1 MTYVIGV
8 FRKFLLN
15 YSQAD
20 TSHSPWGYGVVGFG
34 WIPGLWKLGNHC
46 ATKLHP
52 PAQIIT
58 FVCTELSEVSL
69 AVAVHTCSPSTS
81 KRWSKAIRDSTSE
94 TERGERNSHP
104 RSPGI
109 LLLESWSWGLS
120 LSQGVN
126 CLSKKAPGPEFRF
139 QQPCKVG
146 SKKLSVSPIL
156 EAGQISGTYW
166 PVN

>member
-34 WIPGLWKLGNHC
+34 WIPGLWMLGNHC

-81 KRWSKAIRDSTSE
+81 KRWTQGYQGLQVRDR
-94 TERGERNSHP
+94 ERRKELPSQKPRN
-104 RSPGI
+104 I
-109 LLLESWSWGLS
+109 
-120 LSQGVN
+120 
-126 CLSKKAPGPEFRF
+126 APGVLELGIVF
-139 QQPCKVG
+139 VSG
-146 SKKLSVSPIL
+146 GKLLV
-156 EAGQISGTYW
+156 
-166 PVN
+166 